1 MKSQSKSCSK
11 TVDVSPSLAQDH
23 DPFSCVICIIR
34 AHTSW
39 ETKFVIHKETF
50 WFLEETRHAASTV
63 WKQAITFKWKHCRNY
78 LPLFILFPWSLF
90 QPQISMFYQCKLPH
104 MLKVIFITFFWNLIH
119 RWVTPSRL
127 LQYVCVFS
135 TNWEAVCTCEDWAAV
150 LLQLHVLAHRGVGY
164 VSLRDGIVLGRC
176 IHFC

>member
-1 MKSQSKSCSK
+1 MILRGNQTCSIYCVK
-11 TVDVSPSLAQDH
+11 TSH
-23 DPFSCVICIIR
+23 HC
-34 AHTSW
+34 
-39 ETKFVIHKETF
+39 
-50 WFLEETRHAASTV
+50 
-63 WKQAITFKWKHCRNY
+63 FKWKHCRNY

-119 RWVTPSRL
+119 KWVTPSRL

-164 VSLRDGIVLGRC
+164 VSLPDGIVLGRC
-176 IHFC
+176 IHFFQWQHQNIVVCSWALSFMELTTFLPLCQKYMP